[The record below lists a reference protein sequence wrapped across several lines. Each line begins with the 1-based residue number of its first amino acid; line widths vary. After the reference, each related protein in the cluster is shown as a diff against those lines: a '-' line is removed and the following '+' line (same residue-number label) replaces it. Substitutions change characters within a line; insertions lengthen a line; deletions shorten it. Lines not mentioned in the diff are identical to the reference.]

1 MSISDIHHLHSCHYG
16 LLASLLIPQKL
27 SHQNYFIL
35 YCVIYESVISDWSP
49 FIVLLNTR
57 YTAGPVGCLSLRPQK
72 NKESDFSKS
81 NLASQ
86 HPSFSLLP
94 VGAQTDLE

>member
-1 MSISDIHHLHSCHYG
+1 MSISDTHHLHSCHYG
-16 LLASLLIPQKL
+16 LFASLLIPPKL
-27 SHQNYFIL
+27 SHRSYFIL
-35 YCVIYESVISDWSP
+35 YCVIYESVITDWSP

-57 YTAGPVGCLSLRPQK
+57 HIAGLVGCLSLILQK
-72 NKESDFSKS
+72 GKESGFCKS

-94 VGAQTDLE
+94 VGAQTDLQ